1 MKKNIILGALAL
13 AFTLGAGVWLSRSP
27 EAVSLAALA
36 QDSEAEVDTSLVP
49 EMVLGDENAP
59 VEVVEYASFTCP
71 HCATFHATVFGQLK
85 ENYIDTGKIR
95 FINREVY
102 FDRFGL
108 WAGMVARCAGDTKRY
123 YGLVD
128 LIFQKQ
134 QDWMGGGDP
143 AAITNNLRTLGKTAG
158 LSDDQL
164 DACLNNEA
172 MAKSMVAVFQE
183 NMERNPIE
191 GTPAIFVDGEPVSSS
206 YQAISEAIDAKLA
219 AE

>member
-191 GTPAIFVDGEPVSSS
+191 GTPAIFVDGELVSSS
-206 YQAISEAIDAKLA
+206 YQAISEAIEAKLA